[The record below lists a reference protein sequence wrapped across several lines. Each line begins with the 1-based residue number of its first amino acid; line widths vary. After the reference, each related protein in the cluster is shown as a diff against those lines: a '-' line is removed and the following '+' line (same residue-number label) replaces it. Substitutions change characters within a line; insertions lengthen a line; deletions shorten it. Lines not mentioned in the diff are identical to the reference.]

1 MRVLIA
7 HDRYNET
14 TNSGELNVVRREQAL
29 LEASAVRTR
38 VLEWPQS
45 PPAASMLRKA
55 AVQLRSGYS
64 FAARR
69 RMQAAIAEF
78 VPDVAHI
85 HNFWPQATPAIHY
98 ACKSVGVAVV
108 QTLHNYRIL
117 CAGDVLLREGR
128 TCELCIETPFPWPA
142 IRHRCVR
149 GSTVRSLIQS
159 TSFGAHRLVDTWT
172 RAVDVFLAPTE
183 SMKQRFVRA
192 GIDAQRIV
200 IRRQSAPDPGVG
212 PDARRYFL
220 FAGRLSEEKGL
231 SMLLDLWESG
241 VRAELRIAGGG
252 MLEGRVRECA
262 ARLPNVKYVGCLSPA
277 ETGEAMRHAIATL
290 VPSLW
295 EEPFPLVIAESYAA
309 GAPVIA
315 ADTGSRTET
324 VLHGETGLIFRAG
337 DRHTLTDAVAWVI
350 AHPQET
356 RELGRAARRRYEALY
371 DEKTSTAQLLE
382 IYRRARAIT
391 ERSPTE
397 GSQ

>member
-1 MRVLIA
+1 MRVLLA
-7 HDRYNET
+7 HDRYHET
-14 TNSGELNVVRREQAL
+14 TNSGELNVVRREQAF
-29 LEASAVRTR
+29 LEASAVQTR
-38 VLEWPQS
+38 LLEWPQS
-45 PPAASMLRKA
+45 PPAASMLTKA
-55 AVQLRSGYS
+55 TVQLCSGYS
-64 FAARR
+64 LAARR

-98 ACKSVGVAVV
+98 ACKGAGVAVV

-117 CAGDVLLREGR
+117 CAADILLREGR
-128 TCELCIETPFPWPA
+128 RCELCIETILPWPG

-159 TSFGAHRLVDTWT
+159 ASFGAHRLLNTWT

-183 SMKQRFVRA
+183 SMKQRFVQA

-200 IRRQSAPDPGVG
+200 IRPQSAPDPGVG
-212 PDARRYFL
+212 PEVRRYFL

-231 SMLLDLWESG
+231 LMLLDLWETG
-241 VRAELRIAGGG
+241 VPAELRIAGGG
-252 MLEGRVRECA
+252 TLEPRVRECA
-262 ARLPNVKYVGCLSPA
+262 ARSSNVKYLGCLSPA

-309 GAPVIA
+309 ATAVVA
-315 ADTGSRTET
+315 ADTGTRTQT
-324 VLHGETGLIFRAG
+324 VLHGETGLVFRAG
-337 DRHTLTDAVAWVI
+337 DRHGLADAVGWVI
-350 AHPQET
+350 DHPQET

-371 DEKTSTAQLLE
+371 DEKASTAQLLQ
-382 IYRRARAIT
+382 IYRTASAIT
-391 ERSPTE
+391 ASA